1 MMEKEYKH
9 ELIRPNEKLP
19 VFVWIHNPAQVGYA
33 NYIAPHWHQS
43 IELSYTLTGEI
54 DEFIIEGQNY
64 HCEPGKILVV
74 NSQEIHSIKVFK
86 NGIDKRALSVIF
98 TYKFVKEMYPMIDNM
113 VFSLNNYSELTDD
126 QKYKYKKL
134 QKLLQQVATIYT
146 EKENA
151 YKNISIS
158 VKLLEILEILIKNF
172 MIEAKCKSTK
182 EVRIV
187 ERTQAIIEYIQKNYQ
202 EELSLENIARYH
214 HVSKEYLA
222 RFFKKYIGI
231 TIGQYIAEIRA
242 KHAYDDIVTGKHNL
256 TEIALNN
263 GFSGIRTMDRALI
276 RIYGRK
282 ASELKKVN

>member
-19 VFVWIHNPAQVGYA
+19 VWVWMHNSNFNYSS
-33 NYIAPHWHQS
+33 YIAPHWHQS

-113 VFSLNNYSELTDD
+113 VFSLNNYSKLTDG

>member
-1 MMEKEYKH
+1 MTEKEYKH
-9 ELIRPNEKLP
+9 EVVRPNEKLP
-19 VFVWIHNPAQVGYA
+19 VWVWMHNSNFNYSS
-33 NYIAPHWHQS
+33 YIAPHWHQS

-98 TYKFVKEMYPMIDNM
+98 TYKFVKDMYPMIDNM
-113 VFSLNNYSELTDD
+113 VFSLNNYSKLTDG

-242 KHAYDDIVTGKHNL
+242 KHAYDDIVTGKYNL

>member
-1 MMEKEYKH
+1 MTEKEYKH
-9 ELIRPNEKLP
+9 EVVRPNEKLP
-19 VFVWIHNPAQVGYA
+19 VWVWMHNSNFNYSS
-33 NYIAPHWHQS
+33 YIAPHWHQS

-86 NGIDKRALSVIF
+86 KGIDKRALSVIF

-134 QKLLQQVATIYT
+134 QKLLQQVATIYA

>member
-1 MMEKEYKH
+1 MTEKEYKH
-9 ELIRPNEKLP
+9 EVVRPNEKLP
-19 VFVWIHNPAQVGYA
+19 VWVWMHNSNFNYSS
-33 NYIAPHWHQS
+33 YIAPHWHQS

-134 QKLLQQVATIYT
+134 QKLLQQVATIYA

>member
-1 MMEKEYKH
+1 MTEKEYKH
-9 ELIRPNEKLP
+9 EVVRPNEKLP
-19 VFVWIHNPAQVGYA
+19 VWVWMHNSNFNYSS
-33 NYIAPHWHQS
+33 YIAPHWHQS

-74 NSQEIHSIKVFK
+74 YSQEIHSIKVFK

-113 VFSLNNYSELTDD
+113 VFSLNNYSKLTDG

-222 RFFKKYIGI
+222 RFFKKYMGI

>member
-1 MMEKEYKH
+1 MTEKEYKH
-9 ELIRPNEKLP
+9 EVVRPNEKLP
-19 VFVWIHNPAQVGYA
+19 VWVWMHNSNFNYSS
-33 NYIAPHWHQS
+33 YIAPHWHQS

-113 VFSLNNYSELTDD
+113 VFSLNNYSKLTDG

-134 QKLLQQVATIYT
+134 QKLLQQVATIYA

>member
-1 MMEKEYKH
+1 M
-9 ELIRPNEKLP
+9 
-19 VFVWIHNPAQVGYA
+19 HNSNFNYSS
-33 NYIAPHWHQS
+33 YIAPHWHQS

-113 VFSLNNYSELTDD
+113 VFSLNNYSKLTDG

>member
-1 MMEKEYKH
+1 MTEKEYKH
-9 ELIRPNEKLP
+9 EVVRPNEKLP
-19 VFVWIHNPAQVGYA
+19 VWVWMHNSNFNYSS
-33 NYIAPHWHQS
+33 YIAPHWHQS

-113 VFSLNNYSELTDD
+113 VFSLNNYSKLTDG

-134 QKLLQQVATIYT
+134 QKLLQQVATIYA
-146 EKENA
+146 EKENE

-172 MIEAKCKSTK
+172 MIEAKCKRTK

>member
-1 MMEKEYKH
+1 MTEKEYKH
-9 ELIRPNEKLP
+9 EVVRPNEKLP
-19 VFVWIHNPAQVGYA
+19 VWVWMHNSNFNYSS
-33 NYIAPHWHQS
+33 YIAPHWHQS

-113 VFSLNNYSELTDD
+113 VFSLNNYSKLTDG

-242 KHAYDDIVTGKHNL
+242 KHAYDDIVTGKYNL

>member
-19 VFVWIHNPAQVGYA
+19 VWVWMHNSNFNYSS
-33 NYIAPHWHQS
+33 YIAPHWHQS

-113 VFSLNNYSELTDD
+113 VFSLNNYFELTDG

-134 QKLLQQVATIYT
+134 QKLLQQVATIYA

>member
-1 MMEKEYKH
+1 MTEKEYKH
-9 ELIRPNEKLP
+9 EVVRPNEKLP
-19 VFVWIHNPAQVGYA
+19 VWVWMHNSNFNYSS
-33 NYIAPHWHQS
+33 YIAPHWHQS

-113 VFSLNNYSELTDD
+113 VFSLNNYSKLTDG